1 MKRKFRKLPDKTN
14 YRNELVTIE
23 EMERMLVN
31 ETNMRSALI
40 NLRSKLQKVEPMLK
54 GRRVIYHKVRYLE
67 LQERCETLLED
78 VNREF
83 AVPEK
88 HITEVNKLEK
98 SVNFWLARLENE
110 DA

>member
-1 MKRKFRKLPDKTN
+1 MKRKFRKLPDETN
-14 YRNELVTIE
+14 SRSELVMIE

-31 ETNMRSALI
+31 ETNMRTALI
-40 NLRSKLQKVEPMLK
+40 DLSSKLQKVEPMLK

-83 AVPEK
+83 GVTEK
-88 HITEVNKLEK
+88 HINEVNKLEK
-98 SVNFWLARLENE
+98 SVHFWLARLENE